1 MTLSEILEGL
11 RGAAEST
18 RLRLLVLCAQGELTV
33 TELTEILGQSQP
45 RVSRHLKLMCDSG
58 LLERWSE
65 GSWAFFR
72 LAAKGDRA
80 AFARDLVARVP
91 VDDPVVRR
99 DLECLAAIRRDR
111 AKSAS

>member
-1 MTLSEILEGL
+1 MTLDQVLDGL

-72 LAAKGDRA
+72 LAGKGEMA
-80 AFARDLVARVP
+80 TFARDLATRIP
-91 VDDPVVRR
+91 ADDPAVRR
-99 DLECLAAIRRDR
+99 DLDALAAIRRAR
-111 AKSAS
+111 AQAKA